1 MNRRAWSL
9 FVLVSVLWGIP
20 YLLIKVAIEDLS
32 PGLVVAGR
40 VLIAALVLVP
50 FAARRGTLV
59 ALRGRYGT
67 VATIAVIHVVIPF
80 LLITYGETHIT
91 SSLTGL
97 LIAIEP
103 AAIALLMLRREP
115 LTRGRAAGLVVGFA
129 GVGLLVGLDVSGDRL
144 GLLGAGMVL
153 LAALSYAV
161 ATILVQR
168 RAAGLPPEALAAG
181 TTSVAAVLL
190 APVGLLTLPT
200 APVHALSWA
209 ALIGLGL
216 LCTALAM
223 LAFYE
228 LIGLAGSG
236 RAGLVTYANP
246 VVAVLLGVMLLNEPF
261 GVPTAVG
268 FALVAAGCWLSTRRP
283 RPGQE
288 GRSVTVERMVPAGQA
303 PANVR

>member
-20 YLLIKVAIEDLS
+20 YLLIKVAIVDLS

-50 FAARRGTLV
+50 IAARRGSLT

-67 VATIAVIHVVIPF
+67 VAAIAVIHVVIPF
-80 LLITYGETHIT
+80 LLITYGETHIS

-103 AAIALLMLRREP
+103 AAIALLMLRTEP
-115 LTRGRAAGLVVGFA
+115 LTRGRAAGLVIGFA
-129 GVGLLVGLDVSGDRL
+129 GVALLVGLDVSGDRL

-153 LAALSYAV
+153 LAAMSYAV

-181 TTSVAAVLL
+181 TTTVSAVLL
-190 APVGLLTLPT
+190 APVGLLTLP
-200 APVHALSWA
+200 AEPVRALSWA
-209 ALIGLGL
+209 ALIALGL

-228 LIGLAGSG
+228 LIALAGSS

-246 VVAVLLGVMLLNEPF
+246 VVAVLLGVVLLNESF
-261 GVPTAVG
+261 GVHMVAG
-268 FALVAAGCWLSTRRP
+268 FALVAVGCWLSTR
-283 RPGQE
+283 PGRQE
-288 GRSVTVERMVPAGQA
+288 SRSVISSRIASAEEPSV
-303 PANVR
+303 VR